1 MHITLPDGKKLEYQN
16 NVEASQIAGDI
27 SKSLLKDSIAVEIDG
42 KLCDV
47 YTKIANDASIKFIT
61 TKNPEGLEI
70 IRHDTAHVLAQ
81 AIKNLFPKA
90 QITIGPVIENGFYYD
105 VLSEQNFST
114 EDLEK
119 LEKEML
125 NISNQNLP
133 IRREI
138 WNRNEAIKFFK
149 TIGENFKAEIIS
161 DLPEDEEIS
170 LYRQGEFL
178 DLCRGP
184 HAPSTSFVKHFKLMK
199 VSGAYWRGDS
209 KNVVLQRIYGTAWTT
224 KKDLDDYL
232 YMLEEAE
239 KRDHRKLAKQL
250 DLFHTQEEA
259 PGMIFWH
266 PKGWTVY
273 RVLQNYIREK
283 LARHYQEV
291 KTPVLLDK
299 ELWEKSGHW
308 EKFRQNMFTV
318 EDEDKTMALKPMS
331 CPCHIEI
338 FKRDIRSYRDLPMR
352 FSEFGHCHRNEP
364 SGSLHG
370 LMRVR
375 GFVQDDG
382 HIFCTEEQITSET
395 ITFMG
400 LLMDIYKEL
409 GFENISIKFSDRPEV
424 RAGSD
429 DIWDQ
434 AEKSLQKAVEAS
446 GFNYTINK
454 GEGAFYGPKLEFQLK
469 DTLGREWQCGTLQVD
484 FVLPERL
491 GASYI
496 SEEGTKKIPAMLHR
510 AILGSMERFFGILT
524 ENYAG
529 AFPLW
534 LSPIQV
540 VVLTINNEIDSYA
553 SSINEALIEAGIRS
567 TLDISNEKINYKIRE
582 HSLQKVPFLVVLG
595 RNEKEKGSVTV
606 RKFGSNDQISYDS
619 IESFK
624 NYLNKL
630 IHTRSKDY

>member
-1 MHITLPDGKKLEYQN
+1 MYVTLPDGKKLEYPH
-16 NVEASQIAGDI
+16 NVEACQIASDI
-27 SKSLLKDSIAVEIDG
+27 SKSLLKESIAVEIDG
-42 KLCDV
+42 KLCDT
-47 YTKIANDASIKFIT
+47 YTKITNDSSIKFIT
-61 TKNPEGLEI
+61 AKDPEALEI

-81 AIKNLFPKA
+81 AIKNLFPKT

-114 EDLEK
+114 EDLAK

-125 NISNQNLP
+125 KISNQNLP

-138 WNRNEAIKFFK
+138 WERNNAIKFFK
-149 TIGENFKAEIIS
+149 SIGENFKAEIIS
-161 DLPEDEEIS
+161 DLPETEEIS
-170 LYRQGEFL
+170 LYRQGDFL

-184 HAPSTSFVKHFKLMK
+184 HAPSTNFVKHFKLMK

-224 KKDLDDYL
+224 KQALDDYL
-232 YMLEEAE
+232 HMLEEAE

-250 DLFHTQEEA
+250 DLFHIQEEA

-266 PKGWTVY
+266 PKGWTIY
-273 RVLQNYIREK
+273 RILQDYIREK
-283 LARHYQEV
+283 LAKHYQEV
-291 KTPVLLDK
+291 KTPILLDK

-308 EKFRQNMFTV
+308 EKFRENMFTV
-318 EDEDKTMALKPMS
+318 ETEDKVMAMKPMS

-352 FSEFGHCHRNEP
+352 LSEFGHCHRNES

-370 LMRVR
+370 LLRVR
-375 GFVQDDG
+375 GLVQDDG
-382 HIFCTEEQITSET
+382 HIFCTEQQITSET
-395 ITFMG
+395 ISFMK
-400 LLMDIYKEL
+400 LLMETYKEL
-409 GFENISIKFSDRPEV
+409 GFENIAIKFSDRPEV

-429 DIWDQ
+429 KVWDQ
-434 AEKSLQKAVEAS
+434 AEDSLKQAIESS
-446 GFNYTINK
+446 GFSYTINK
-454 GEGAFYGPKLEFQLK
+454 GEGAFYGPKLEFHLK

-491 GASYI
+491 GASYV

-534 LSPIQV
+534 LAPTQV
-540 VVLTINNEIDSYA
+540 VVLTINNEIDDYA
-553 SSINEALIEAGIRS
+553 STIHNVLIEAGIRS
-567 TLDISNEKINYKIRE
+567 ILDISNEKINYKIRE
-582 HSLQKVPFLVVLG
+582 HSLQKVPFLIVLG
-595 RNEKEKGSVTV
+595 RNEKEKSSITV
-606 RKFGSNDQISYDS
+606 RKFGSNDQISYES

-630 IHTRSKDY
+630 IKIRSKDY

>member
-1 MHITLPDGKKLEYQN
+1 MKISLPDGKKLEYPFN
-16 NVEASQIAGDI
+16 TEASQIAGDI
-27 SKSLLKDSIAVEIDG
+27 SKSLLKDSVAVEING
-42 KLCDV
+42 KLCDI
-47 YTKIANDASIKFIT
+47 YTKITNDATIKFIT
-61 TKNPEGLEI
+61 TRDPEGLEI

-81 AIKNLFPKA
+81 AIKNLFPKV

-105 VLSEQNFST
+105 VLSEHNFST
-114 EDLEK
+114 EDLTK

-125 NISNQNLP
+125 KISNQNLP

-149 TIGENFKAEIIS
+149 GIGENFKAEIIS

-170 LYRQGEFL
+170 LYRQGDFL

-184 HAPSTSFVKHFKLMK
+184 HAISTNIVKHFKLMK

-209 KNVVLQRIYGTAWTT
+209 KNVVLQRIYGTAWAT

-250 DLFHTQEEA
+250 DLFHIQEEA

-273 RVLQNYIREK
+273 RILQNHIREK
-283 LARHYQEV
+283 LARHYHEV

-308 EKFRQNMFTV
+308 EKFRENMFTA
-318 EDEDKTMALKPMS
+318 ETEDKVMAMKPMS

-370 LMRVR
+370 LLRVR

-382 HIFCTEEQITSET
+382 HIFCTEEQITAET
-395 ITFMG
+395 ISFMN
-400 LLMDIYKEL
+400 LLMEVYKEL
-409 GFENISIKFSDRPEV
+409 GFENIAIKFSDRPEV
-424 RAGSD
+424 RAGTD
-429 DIWDQ
+429 KVWDQ
-434 AEKSLQKAVEAS
+434 AEESLKKAIEAS
-446 GFNYTINK
+446 GFEYTINK

-469 DTLGREWQCGTLQVD
+469 DTLGRQWQCGTIQVD

-496 SEEGTKKIPAMLHR
+496 TEEGTKKTPAMLHR

-524 ENYAG
+524 ENHAG
-529 AFPLW
+529 AFPVW
-534 LSPIQV
+534 LAPVQV
-540 VVLTINNEIDSYA
+540 VVLTINNEIDDYA
-553 SSINEALIEAGIRS
+553 SQIHNSLIESGIRS

-582 HSLQKVPFLVVLG
+582 HSMQKVPFLLVLG
-595 RNEKEKGSVTV
+595 RNEKEAGSITI
-606 RKFGSNDQISYDS
+606 RKFGSNDQISYEN

-630 IHTRSKDY
+630 INTRSKDY